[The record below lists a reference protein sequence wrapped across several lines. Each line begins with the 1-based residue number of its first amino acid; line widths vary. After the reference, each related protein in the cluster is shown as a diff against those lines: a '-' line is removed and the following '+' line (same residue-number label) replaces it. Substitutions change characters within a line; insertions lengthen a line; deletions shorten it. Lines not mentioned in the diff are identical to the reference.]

1 MKRILVI
8 APASYPVAGAEAI
21 VNIKLLRSLTE
32 SGKFE
37 IDLVSKKY
45 TSINYPSGKLESY
58 GVKLNTIHIGCVDN
72 KVNFKTLFQHVAC
85 FFTLG
90 ICFKGCH
97 WAYSVRGVVKK
108 LIRKN
113 KYDYVLTK
121 GELAIPIGNYA
132 RKKGVKWVATWN
144 DPCPSSMYPAPYGR
158 GLEYNGSIFDRA
170 LIRMMRNADIHI
182 FPNVRLANYMQP
194 IIKALKSQI
203 AIIPHVVLQG
213 SRQVIKEDR
222 LRLIHSGNLYPPRSP
237 RTFMEAIGKFVNKY
251 DKPKF
256 KFCILGNLSKNDQLL
271 LSEYNLNDYVE
282 YLKPVEYSQSLA
294 LLNNFDVSV
303 IIEADCE
310 EGIYLPTK
318 VADFMQMQI
327 PIFSVSPSEGVLH
340 DLYNEGNIPYFA
352 NVKDV
357 DGITQTLDAIYNDF
371 LCGNIKSNIVPKE
384 YLPDNVIDTYYKF

>member
-1 MKRILVI
+1 
-8 APASYPVAGAEAI
+8 
-21 VNIKLLRSLTE
+21 
-32 SGKFE
+32 
-37 IDLVSKKY
+37 
-45 TSINYPSGKLESY
+45 
-58 GVKLNTIHIGCVDN
+58 
-72 KVNFKTLFQHVAC
+72 
-85 FFTLG
+85 
-90 ICFKGCH
+90 
-97 WAYSVRGVVKK
+97 
-108 LIRKN
+108 
-113 KYDYVLTK
+113 
-121 GELAIPIGNYA
+121 
-132 RKKGVKWVATWN
+132 
-144 DPCPSSMYPAPYGR
+144 MYPAPYGR